1 MGDNPNQLLLFTQK
15 QSQGG
20 GAVYAKICQARPS
33 ALDMSVH
40 LSSLKFFRSL
50 RAENKQFAVIG
61 LGRFGKAVCSTLH
74 DLGYEVLGVDTD
86 EKKVTQALND
96 RIAAHVV
103 QLDST
108 EPSALQGA
116 GIFEFETVIVA
127 IGNYLAESI
136 TTTLN
141 LKEGGV
147 THVIAKAS
155 SETHLKLLKKVG
167 ADHVVFPER
176 EMGCSLARILTK
188 PSILERFDLDPN
200 HSIVELLVPEKFD
213 GKTISELELRRR
225 YGLNLLAVGRAEK
238 FEINPQPNERLKK
251 GEVMVVVGSNKD
263 INRLPI

>member
-1 MGDNPNQLLLFTQK
+1 MN
-15 QSQGG
+15 
-20 GAVYAKICQARPS
+20 
-33 ALDMSVH
+33 
-40 LSSLKFFRSL
+40 LSSLNFFRTL
-50 RAENKQFAVIG
+50 RGDNKQFAVIG

-74 DLGYEVLGVDTD
+74 GLGYEVLGVDTD
-86 EKKVTQALND
+86 EKKVAQALTD

-108 EPSALQGA
+108 EPSALAEA

-147 THVIAKAS
+147 RHVIAKAS

-176 EMGCSLARILTK
+176 EMGCSVARLLTK
-188 PSILERFDLDPN
+188 PSILERFDLDPD
-200 HSIVELLVPEKFD
+200 HSIVELLVPDKFD
-213 GKTISELELRRR
+213 GKTVSELDLRRK
-225 YGLNLLAVGRAEK
+225 YGLNLLAVGRADK
-238 FEINPQPNERLKK
+238 FEINPEPNERLRK
-251 GEVMVVVGSNKD
+251 GDAMVVIGSNKD